1 MRMPCSNRRAVL
13 TLAIWCLAGAAAHA
27 SAAQTEG
34 TIEPQVVAS
43 GNAHVRI
50 PATKASFSIEI
61 SSLAASAAA
70 ASMADAR
77 LSKAVSS
84 ALEAAHLTQGELVRS
99 RLTVSPRWE
108 YDQGT
113 RRERR
118 TGYEAS
124 TTLQIETEH
133 LDRVGTYI
141 DAALDGGAT
150 GISGIA
156 FSATD
161 SDDARHRALAEAVA
175 GAKADAEAMAR
186 ASGGHLG
193 ELLLLTTQ
201 PQNEPR
207 PLLFQPA
214 AATAF
219 RSPEE
224 RTSVIPGQIEVTA
237 QVTGRWRFLA
247 GPQAQ

>member
-1 MRMPCSNRRAVL
+1 MSCSTRGPVL
-13 TLAIWCLAGAAAHA
+13 ALAICCLAGAGAGA
-27 SAAQTEG
+27 SAARADG
-34 TIEPQVVAS
+34 TNEPQVIAS
-43 GNAHVRI
+43 GNAQVLI
-50 PATKASFSIEI
+50 PATNASFTIEI
-61 SSLAASAAA
+61 SSFAASAAA

-84 ALEAAHLTQGELVRS
+84 ALEAAHLTRGELTRS

-108 YDQGT
+108 YDQAT
-113 RRERR
+113 RRQKR
-118 TGYEAS
+118 TGYEAA

-150 GISGIA
+150 GISGIT

-161 SDDARHRALAEAVA
+161 SDEARHRALAEAVA
-175 GAKADAEAMAR
+175 RAKADAVAMAR
-186 ASGGHLG
+186 ASGGRLG
-193 ELLLLTTQ
+193 ELLLLTSE
-201 PQNEPR
+201 PQSEPR
-207 PLLFQPA
+207 GVLFQPV

-219 RSPEE
+219 RSPEAK
-224 RTSVIPGQIEVTA
+224 TSLIPGQIEVSA